1 MKDNVNVPSAF
12 SLMRITEKRQNPYQK
27 SFYSNMFK
35 VDENGLNISRSHII
49 HMKFV
54 FSDPARRLN
63 GM

>member
-1 MKDNVNVPSAF
+1 
-12 SLMRITEKRQNPYQK
+12 
-27 SFYSNMFK
+27 MFK